1 MKPLHIPAGAAR
13 RRVLRAGLAGTAV
26 ALLAGCGFRLRGSG
40 VQLAFASLRLNARS
54 DSAVVQDLRS
64 QLETSGVRVLDV
76 QPVAAGQAP
85 EVPDVVLDVLQD
97 QRERVV
103 VGSTAAGQV
112 RELQL
117 RWRFRFRLRTVAGK
131 DLIPEVELLQERD
144 LSFTETQVLG
154 KADEEELLYRDMR
167 DATVRQVMARLAA
180 VRSL

>member
-1 MKPLHIPAGAAR
+1 MKSLSTHSR
-13 RRVLRAGLAGTAV
+13 RRLVLQGGLSGALG

-40 VQLAFASLRLNARS
+40 VQLAFSTLRLNAGS
-54 DSAVVQDLRS
+54 QSAVVQDLRS
-64 QLETSGVRVLDV
+64 QLQASGVQLTDA

-85 EVPDVVLDVLQD
+85 VTPEVVLDVLQD

-167 DATVRQVMARLAA
+167 DATVRQVMARLTA